1 MWTQGRRGS
10 YSTGREL
17 PGWAPW
23 APLDPER
30 HRVGLTSL
38 ENSTKVPIKVNSK
51 VLTSYA
57 ILILVSASFS
67 KRLKGLV
74 QGLSDTELGY
84 ILGVSADAARK
95 MRNGDIKSLK
105 LQAALRLARELKVSP
120 WYLAGE
126 PEPATPA
133 PTNPAA
139 ARPQNRARKDR
150 QMLERAQLET
160 AESALLLHDEV
171 AELRARIRRLEADL
185 EELRSRA
192 TASSAL

>member
-1 MWTQGRRGS
+1 V
-10 YSTGREL
+10 
-17 PGWAPW
+17 A
-23 APLDPER
+23 
-30 HRVGLTSL
+30 
-38 ENSTKVPIKVNSK
+38 
-51 VLTSYA
+51 
-57 ILILVSASFS
+57 SASFS
-67 KRLKGLV
+67 KRFKELV

-126 PEPATPA
+126 PEPSVPLAATPERRRA
-133 PTNPAA
+133 RNP
-139 ARPQNRARKDR
+139 ARKDR
-150 QMLERAQLET
+150 QALERAQLET

-171 AELRARIRRLEADL
+171 AELRSRVRRLEANL

-192 TASSAL
+192 AASSAL